1 MLTCNAGGPFTF
13 TANTCSSIGLEGVQ
27 SSSIATSFAW
37 SVEDASGNSVG
48 SITDATAQSTTF
60 LSLPGAARCNEGA
73 LTARLTVNSDDGQVK
88 SCTAPISVAAVAAPD
103 FSSQP
108 SDVNA
113 AADDVP
119 SLTLIG
125 ATDKV
130 CHASAT
136 VTVTEENNHVNDST
150 YQLVRT
156 WTAAGTCLDA
166 THTQVVTVI
175 DNTPTALTGVEPNE
189 RVACPAIPLPCEVIA
204 RDLGENILV
213 SCVEERIT
221 GSCNNDYKLVRT
233 WSATDA
239 ALNVAT
245 ESQTIEIYDDADP
258 TLVGAPVD
266 QTVDCDQIP
275 AAATITANDNCDE
288 LVTVTGPVETTQG
301 GKIVRVWSAT
311 DACGNTVSHSQ
322 TLTIV
327 DDVAPVITGSDLEDH
342 AATCQSPPTPCEAVA
357 VDNCDD
363 PVMIITGTSTVAGSC
378 PSDFLRIFTFTAT
391 DSAGNEAVVS
401 QTITVTDT
409 EKPQLLNLPPA
420 TVTMTCDEIEPVAV
434 GARDNCDA
442 HMSVVLTTDDRSSTA
457 PQVHRGAHL
466 DRH

>member
-1 MLTCNAGGPFTF
+1 MHSHNAT
-13 TANTCSSIGLEGVQ
+13 NCKSCSSIGLEGVQ

-48 SITDATAQSTTF
+48 SITDATAQSTF
-60 LSLPGAARCNEGA
+60 LSISGAERCNEGA

-130 CHASAT
+130 YHASAT

-150 YQLVRT
+150 YQLVRI

-213 SCVEERIT
+213 SYVEERIT
-221 GSCNNDYKLVRT
+221 GSCNNDYELVRT

-245 ESQTIEIYDDADP
+245 ESQTVEIYDDADP
-258 TLVGAPVD
+258 TLVGAPID

-275 AAATITANDNCDE
+275 AAD
-288 LVTVTGPVETTQG
+288 
-301 GKIVRVWSAT
+301 
-311 DACGNTVSHSQ
+311 TVSHSQ

-342 AATCQSPPTPCEAVA
+342 AATCQCPPTPGEAVA

-409 EKPQLLNLPPA
+409 EKPQLLNLPP
-420 TVTMTCDEIEPVAV
+420 PP
-434 GARDNCDA
+434 
-442 HMSVVLTTDDRSSTA
+442 S
-457 PQVHRGAHL
+457 P
-466 DRH
+466 